1 MEGCLAWLNGE
12 IGPLEELR
20 VSADDRGFLFA
31 DGIYEVIRVYGSRP
45 FLLQEHL
52 LRLAHSAEGIRLQLP
67 FPLQRFTQI
76 THEMV
81 GRAGLGEA
89 EVYLQV
95 TRGVAS
101 RSLSFPSSPKPT
113 VLLAVKLPRS
123 ISAELRQSGVSLAT
137 VPDDRW
143 RHCDLKSIALLPNVL
158 ALEKAHHA
166 GAYEALFVRDGF
178 VCEGASSNFFL
189 VRQGVLGRSEVLT
202 PPADWRILPGVTR
215 AFVLRLASEIGVP
228 IKEQEIPVRELA
240 CAQEAFL
247 TSTFREVLPVT
258 AINGHPVSSGF
269 PGPVTSCLH
278 AAYQREV
285 ALFSPLKP

>member
-158 ALEKAHHA
+158 ALEKAHRA

-189 VRQGVLGRSEVLT
+189 VRQGTLIT
-202 PPADWRILPGVTR
+202 PLADWRILPGVTR
-215 AFVLRLASEIGVP
+215 AFVLQLAQEEGISAEERDVPVSELG
-228 IKEQEIPVRELA
+228 Q
-240 CAQEAFL
+240 AQEAFL

-258 AINGHPVSSGF
+258 AIDGHPVSSGF